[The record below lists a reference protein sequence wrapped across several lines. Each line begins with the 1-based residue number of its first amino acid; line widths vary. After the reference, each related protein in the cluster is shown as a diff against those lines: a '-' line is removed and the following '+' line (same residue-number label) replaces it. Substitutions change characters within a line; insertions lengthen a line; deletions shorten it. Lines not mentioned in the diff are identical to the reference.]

1 MRIKIK
7 FTKNTESILVDKN
20 YELAVSYFHKCI
32 GHNNDLHNAPSNYCL
47 SPLMGGKLIN
57 GFINYE
63 NGGFIIL
70 SILSS
75 DDIMIINKLMLG
87 VMNNKEL
94 GYGMFFDR
102 IEDKGTTYHD
112 GWNNFATLSP
122 ILLSKSVDNKRRKFF
137 TLDNEEEYIENLT
150 ERTKK
155 KLLKIDSN
163 LDLRNFKIEIPK
175 TNSSHKVKKIMI
187 HNVSNRANQH
197 HLNIYCN
204 SKVAEILSNVG
215 IGQSTGCGFG
225 TIYLL
230 KDSKFYVK

>member
-1 MRIKIK
+1 MKSLTIKQKKVLEFISEYISK
-7 FTKNTESILVDKN
+7 NKQSPTIEEIRAGLEFKSTRSVSQYLEALVEKRYITKTGDARSINLIDCD
-20 YELAVSYFHKCI
+20 YEEIGSATTLLPLYGLASCGTPEFY
-32 GHNNDLHNAPSNYCL
+32 A
-47 SPLMGGKLIN
+47 
-57 GFINYE
+57 
-63 NGGFIIL
+63 
-70 SILSS
+70 
-75 DDIMIINKLMLG
+75 
-87 VMNNKEL
+87 
-94 GYGMFFDR
+94 
-102 IEDKGTTYHD
+102 ED
-112 GWNNFATLSP
+112 N
-122 ILLSKSVDNKRRKFF
+122 V
-137 TLDNEEEYIENLT
+137 EEYIENLT

-204 SKVAEILSNVG
+204 SKVAETLSNVG

-230 KDSKFYVK
+230 KDSKFCVK